1 MIEFDKFRWNRIVK
15 FFMMNLCINNIYFE
29 LNYQF
34 VNSILWILLLD
45 DFTLLSK
52 KSVSPSF
59 SESKKSVNQFFCD
72 LQLD

>member
-59 SESKKSVNQFFCD
+59 SESKKSVNQFF
-72 LQLD
+72 LTYN